1 MATPP
6 KVPRRCQSH
15 GSEERLSFKILLTMN
30 PRSYRV
36 NVTLKTLL
44 TFSIYNHWSKITSKV
59 RETRE
64 RGKQSVQTAANL
76 GKKIVHPQWLLQDGA
91 AVRVLNRI
99 SREIDDLDVGPQGA
113 RLPRQ
118 FETINLRSQVWN
130 LLEIGVI
137 VTQCIPAQ
145 SEVLTNNE
153 P

>member
-1 MATPP
+1 
-6 KVPRRCQSH
+6 
-15 GSEERLSFKILLTMN
+15 
-30 PRSYRV
+30 
-36 NVTLKTLL
+36 
-44 TFSIYNHWSKITSKV
+44 
-59 RETRE
+59 
-64 RGKQSVQTAANL
+64 VQTAANL